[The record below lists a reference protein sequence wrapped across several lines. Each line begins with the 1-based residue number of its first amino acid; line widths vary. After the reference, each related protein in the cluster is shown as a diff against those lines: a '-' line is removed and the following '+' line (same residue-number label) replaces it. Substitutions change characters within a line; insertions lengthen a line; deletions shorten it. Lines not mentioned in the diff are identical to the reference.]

1 MGFFDLKATC
11 SICNNEVGLNRFKVK
26 KSNAWICPKCLKKAG
41 GTANINVYK
50 MTIEEIKEIIEEKQ
64 FNSEKRNFL
73 IKKNPLAT
81 AEGMYK
87 YCLDNKLG
95 TGWNEKWGI
104 KHFKLIEESLL
115 PHEEVKMPFIGLHNY
130 ISSTKHDG
138 NFAYAVTNKRI
149 IMAQK
154 KQITGENFQ
163 TVSLDNINDITFK
176 SGVLFGILT
185 IDTIKETFNIG
196 LDKGSAK
203 VINSTLH
210 NVIDDLKNISIT
222 PEIKD
227 ISNDTFSIA
236 DELKKYK
243 ELLDMG
249 VLTQEEFE
257 SQKNKLLNK

>member
-1 MGFFDLKATC
+1 M
-11 SICNNEVGLNRFKVK
+11 
-26 KSNAWICPKCLKKAG
+26 
-41 GTANINVYK
+41 
-50 MTIEEIKEIIEEKQ
+50 
-64 FNSEKRNFL
+64 
-73 IKKNPLAT
+73 
-81 AEGMYK
+81 
-87 YCLDNKLG
+87 
-95 TGWNEKWGI
+95 
-104 KHFKLIEESLL
+104 
-115 PHEEVKMPFIGLHNY
+115 
-130 ISSTKHDG
+130 
-138 NFAYAVTNKRI
+138 
-149 IMAQK
+149 
-154 KQITGENFQ
+154 
-163 TVSLDNINDITFK
+163 DNINDITFK

-222 PEIKD
+222 PEIKE